1 MSTSDHSSNGVEA
14 LQRFYQAES
23 EYAQTGGEDFG
34 PVAATLHPQIV
45 IIQADS
51 LPFGGQWHGREGF
64 ERWMQA
70 FGEAWSSVSATDLRF
85 FEHDDT
91 VVVVAQMEATARAS
105 GQSFRAPICHVVR
118 IRDGL
123 LMEFQM
129 FYWDTVATNRALAR
143 DQHFVKVMPRDF
155 VGERLSGTGGLPGR
169 VETSEYSYELCGP
182 DPTEDLYWLRQRG
195 RPVIRRASATLPTPR
210 TAGKNAAAV
219 TPVC

>member
-1 MSTSDHSSNGVEA
+1 MVSDHVEDREDLNLMGHLNLTGQCVPRRRAAPALSGQGGGMSCRMNEGANVMTTSDHTSSGVEA
-14 LQRFYQAES
+14 LMRFYQAGS
-23 EYAQTGGEDFG
+23 DYVRTGGKDFG
-34 PVAATLHPQIV
+34 PVAATLDPQIAM
-45 IIQADS
+45 IQADS

-70 FGEAWSSVSATDLRF
+70 FGEAWSSVGATDLRF

-123 LMEFQM
+123 LMEFRM

-155 VGERLSGTGGLPGR
+155 VGQRRSGAGGLPG
-169 VETSEYSYELCGP
+169 
-182 DPTEDLYWLRQRG
+182 
-195 RPVIRRASATLPTPR
+195 
-210 TAGKNAAAV
+210 
-219 TPVC
+219 

>member
-1 MSTSDHSSNGVEA
+1 MSRRINEGANVMSTSDHTSNGVEA

-23 EYAQTGGEDFG
+23 EYVQTGGEDFG

-45 IIQADS
+45 MIQADS

-105 GQSFRAPICHVVR
+105 GQSFHAPICHVVR

-123 LMEFQM
+123 LMEFRM

-155 VGERLSGTGGLPGR
+155 VHPRRSDDDRGTGF
-169 VETSEYSYELCGP
+169 SCGV
-182 DPTEDLYWLRQRG
+182 QA
-195 RPVIRRASATLPTPR
+195 RAD
-210 TAGKNAAAV
+210 
-219 TPVC
+219 

>member
-1 MSTSDHSSNGVEA
+1 MSTSDHTSNGVEA

-23 EYAQTGGEDFG
+23 EYVQTGGEDFG

-45 IIQADS
+45 MIQADS

-105 GQSFRAPICHVVR
+105 GQSFHAPICHVVR

-123 LMEFQM
+123 LMEFRM

-155 VGERLSGTGGLPGR
+155 VGYRLSGTGGLPG
-169 VETSEYSYELCGP
+169 
-182 DPTEDLYWLRQRG
+182 
-195 RPVIRRASATLPTPR
+195 
-210 TAGKNAAAV
+210 
-219 TPVC
+219 

>member
-1 MSTSDHSSNGVEA
+1 MSTSDHTSNGVEA
-14 LQRFYQAES
+14 LQRFYQAGS
-23 EYAQTGGEDFG
+23 EYVQTGGEDFG

-45 IIQADS
+45 MIQADS

-70 FGEAWSSVSATDLRF
+70 YGEAWSSASATDLRF

-123 LMEFQM
+123 LMEFRM

-155 VGERLSGTGGLPGR
+155 VRWRLSGTGGLPD
-169 VETSEYSYELCGP
+169 E
-182 DPTEDLYWLRQRG
+182 
-195 RPVIRRASATLPTPR
+195 
-210 TAGKNAAAV
+210 
-219 TPVC
+219 

>member
-1 MSTSDHSSNGVEA
+1 MLSTSDHTSNGIEA
-14 LQRFYQAES
+14 LQRFYQAGS
-23 EYAQTGGEDFG
+23 EYVQTGGKDFG

-45 IIQADS
+45 MIQADS

-70 FGEAWSSVSATDLRF
+70 FGEAWSSASATDLRF

-155 VGERLSGTGGLPGR
+155 VRWRPSGTGELPG
-169 VETSEYSYELCGP
+169 
-182 DPTEDLYWLRQRG
+182 
-195 RPVIRRASATLPTPR
+195 
-210 TAGKNAAAV
+210 
-219 TPVC
+219 